1 MCYPDQLELSV
12 AIGRSAA
19 AAYDFLALPQNF
31 PRWASG
37 VGRALRAA
45 GGDWVAQTAQG
56 PTTLRFTDRN
66 RRGVLD
72 YSVTPPCGSPA
83 YVRLRLAAK
92 AGGCELA
99 ATLFREPGMSNE
111 KFAAKAQRTMR
122 DLHAAKRILEAAE
135 VPQPA

>member
-1 MCYPDQLELSV
+1 MCYPDRLELSV
-12 AIGRSAA
+12 AIARSAA
-19 AAYDFLALPQNF
+19 AAYDFLALPENF

-37 VGRALRAA
+37 VGRLLRES

-56 PTTLRFTDRN
+56 LMTLRFTDRN

-72 YSVTPPCGSPA
+72 YSVTSPRGDPA
-83 YVRLRLAAK
+83 YVRLRIAAK
-92 AGGCELA
+92 AGGCELV

-111 KFAAKAQRTMR
+111 KFAAKAQRAIR
-122 DLHAAKRILEAAE
+122 DLHAAKRILETSE